1 MKKRFLILAVIIFL
15 GGCKDVYNVE
25 EDSTKV
31 EDIFTLNQSRVLDG
45 SLISFNLPAEGT
57 YILTLIDS
65 QNNNIVTRERFK
77 GKPGLNK
84 MNVYS
89 KSLSSK
95 SFYLLLE
102 DDNRFQIGK
111 TLILL
116 Q

>member
-1 MKKRFLILAVIIFL
+1 MKTRFLLLAVIFFL
-15 GGCKDVYNVE
+15 GGCKDVYNN
-25 EDSTKV
+25 EDSART
-31 EDIFTLNQSRVLDG
+31 EDIFTLTQSKVLDG
-45 SLISFNLPAEGT
+45 GSVSFNLPTEGT
-57 YILTLIDS
+57 YILTLIDT
-65 QNNNIVTRERFK
+65 QNNNITTRERFK

-102 DDNRFQIGK
+102 DENRFQIGK